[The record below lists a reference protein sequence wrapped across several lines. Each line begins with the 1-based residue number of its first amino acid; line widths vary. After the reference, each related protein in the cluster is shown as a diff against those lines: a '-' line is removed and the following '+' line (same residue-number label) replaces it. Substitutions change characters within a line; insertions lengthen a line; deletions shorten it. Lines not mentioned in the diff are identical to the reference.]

1 MKKQH
6 VFLIN
11 AAAIGL
17 ILGLII
23 AAVVSVMFDSDST
36 QDEAESQ
43 AETQIEMQTESET
56 QAEAEAEEVSSTE
69 LTDAEFVKSMP
80 ERDQA
85 HLIAIVCLA
94 TEKGN
99 SPSDIAESIADNFD
113 AISEDYAQSF
123 VSASLITVCSQTA
136 E

>member
-1 MKKQH
+1 MKREH
-6 VFLIN
+6 VRMIN
-11 AAAIGL
+11 AGAIGL

-23 AAVVSVMFDSDST
+23 AAVVSVTFGSDSAQVET
-36 QDEAESQ
+36 
-43 AETQIEMQTESET
+43 ETQVDNQP
-56 QAEAEAEEVSSTE
+56 EAEEASSTE
-69 LTDAEFVKSMP
+69 LTDAEYIKAMP
-80 ERDQA
+80 EREQA

-99 SPSDIAESIADNFD
+99 APSEVAASIANNFD

-123 VSASLITVCSQTA
+123 VSAALITVCNQES

>member
-11 AAAIGL
+11 AVAIGL

-23 AAVVSVMFDSDST
+23 AAVVSVTFGSDSAQVET
-36 QDEAESQ
+36 E
-43 AETQIEMQTESET
+43 AETQVERES
-56 QAEAEAEEVSSTE
+56 EAEEVSSTE

-123 VSASLITVCSQTA
+123 VSASLITVCNQA
-136 E
+136 LE

>member
-1 MKKQH
+1 MKKEH
-6 VFLIN
+6 VRMIN
-11 AAAIGL
+11 AGAIGL

-23 AAVVSVMFDSDST
+23 AAVVSVTFGSDSA
-36 QDEAESQ
+36 QV
-43 AETQIEMQTESET
+43 ESET
-56 QAEAEAEEVSSTE
+56 QITSQSEAEEASSTE
-69 LTDAEFVKSMP
+69 LTDAEYIKAMP
-80 ERDQA
+80 EREQA

-99 SPSDIAESIADNFD
+99 APSEVAESIADNFD

-123 VSASLITVCSQTA
+123 VSASLITVCNQAS

>member
-11 AAAIGL
+11 AVAIGL

-23 AAVVSVMFDSDST
+23 AAVVSVTFGSDSAQVET
-36 QDEAESQ
+36 E
-43 AETQIEMQTESET
+43 AETQVERES
-56 QAEAEAEEVSSTE
+56 EAEEVSSTE

-123 VSASLITVCSQTA
+123 VSASLITVCNQAS

>member
-1 MKKQH
+1 MKKEH
-6 VFLIN
+6 VRMIN
-11 AAAIGL
+11 AGAIGL

-23 AAVVSVMFDSDST
+23 AAVVSVTFGSDSA
-36 QDEAESQ
+36 QV
-43 AETQIEMQTESET
+43 ESET
-56 QAEAEAEEVSSTE
+56 QITSQSEAEEASSTE
-69 LTDAEFVKSMP
+69 LADAEYIKAMP
-80 ERDQA
+80 EREQA

-99 SPSDIAESIADNFD
+99 APSEVAESIADNFD

-123 VSASLITVCSQTA
+123 VSASLITVCNQAS